1 MGLNVIVSGD
11 PEGMRGIATWL
22 DNDVAKPTSYAD
34 LDLAYAWG
42 DSSNYWTGK
51 SGDAFRTAAM
61 KVRDSSSGLPKLAN
75 DIASAIRAYASRIER
90 AKEGFSGYLKQ
101 ATSAGLKVT
110 GTVVAVPT
118 TSLQYCPADNAPEA
132 DVKEYDGYL
141 AKIETFNQLS
151 ELYGTWIGEIDKW
164 ISENLVPLS
173 VRAGEFAE
181 LGELLAGLALDNGD
195 IIDFTLDYAD
205 NKADRLHVKFEED
218 AAAIQQALD
227 DIRAGQRSGN
237 PALRAAADAVNP
249 SEIRK
254 GLGALNEMIGEVR
267 GVSKFIPVAG
277 GVVTVVG
284 AGMDLAAGES
294 PSSIAVE
301 FGGGVA
307 GAAGGTA
314 LVAAVGSTWT
324 VPPVGA
330 VVTVAAAAVAAGAG
344 AKWLYESQ
352 VPIDVRE
359 SIDGLLVGHSPPVIF
374 SGAKPT
380 WGSW

>member
-90 AKEGFSGYLKQ
+90 AQEEFSGYLTQ

-132 DVKEYDGYL
+132 DIKEYDSYL
-141 AKIETFNQLS
+141 AKMETYNQLS

-218 AAAIQQALD
+218 AAAIQQTLD

-307 GAAGGTA
+307 GAAAGTA
-314 LVAAVGSTWT
+314 LVAAVGSTWA

-359 SIDGLLVGHSPPVIF
+359 SIDGFLVGHGRPVIL

>member
-11 PEGMRGIATWL
+11 IEGMRGIATWL
-22 DNDVAKPTSYAD
+22 DNDLAKPTSYAD

-51 SGDAFRTAAM
+51 SGDAFRSATM
-61 KVRDSSSGLPKLAN
+61 EVRDRSSDLPKLAN
-75 DIASAIRAYASRIER
+75 DIASAIRAYATRIER
-90 AKEGFSGYLKQ
+90 AQKEFGEYLAQ

-110 GTVVAVPT
+110 DTLVAVPT

-132 DVKEYDGYL
+132 DVKEYDRYL
-141 AKIETFNQLS
+141 AKIETYNQLS
-151 ELYGTWIGEIDKW
+151 EFYGTWTGEIDKW

-195 IIDFTLDYAD
+195 IIDFTLEYAD

-218 AAAIQQALD
+218 AAAIQKTLD

-254 GLGALNEMIGEVR
+254 GLGALNETIDAVR

-277 GVVTVVG
+277 GVATVVV

-301 FGGGVA
+301 FGGGLG
-307 GAAGGTA
+307 GAAAGTA
-314 LVAAVGSTWT
+314 LVAAVGSSWA

-330 VVTVAAAAVAAGAG
+330 VVTIAAAAVGAGAG

-352 VPIDVRE
+352 VPVDIRE
-359 SIDGLLVGHSPPVIF
+359 AIDGLLVGYGQPVIL